1 MSSRVVV
8 FGDVQEAQSNPT
20 AKQETTDHTQWDKEG
35 KLVTVD
41 PARRRTER
49 EEERGRE
56 REKLLLKHQK
66 LTKFQHLQTDSEDAM
81 TWGPRILVL
90 WSQNETKHYM
100 AQDW

>member
-1 MSSRVVV
+1 MQQREGLSSRVVV

-41 PARRRTER
+41 PARRRRRER
-49 EEERGRE
+49 EEERGRERE

-66 LTKFQHLQTDSEDAM
+66 AYKIPTS
-81 TWGPRILVL
+81 P
-90 WSQNETKHYM
+90 N
-100 AQDW
+100 

>member
-8 FGDVQEAQSNPT
+8 FGDVQEAQSDPT

-41 PARRRTER
+41 PARRRRER

-56 REKLLLKHQK
+56 RENSSRNTKSLQNSNISKLIQK
-66 LTKFQHLQTDSEDAM
+66 MQ
-81 TWGPRILVL
+81 
-90 WSQNETKHYM
+90 
-100 AQDW
+100 